1 MRLAVTAAPCLIGIL
16 AAACHKPQPATPLA
30 ATHAERTIFTDSAMH
45 AQQCEAQKPGED
57 WRSVCVPKDQSEAP
71 RKKP

>member
-1 MRLAVTAAPCLIGIL
+1 VT
-16 AAACHKPQPATPLA
+16 
-30 ATHAERTIFTDSAMH
+30 THAERTIFTDSAMH